1 MNKRKKFGQHFLT
14 SSSIAKFIV
23 STPKITKNDIVYE
36 IGTGKGILTPLLCQC
51 AKHVF
56 TTEIDKKLYNDAIQN
71 FSKFTN
77 LTIKKGNGFK
87 DEPKFDIFVSNL
99 PYSKSRIA
107 IQWLLQKK
115 FSCAMIMVQRD
126 FAEKLMTNS
135 IKDRRAISV
144 LSQYGF
150 NMKIVKKVSNTNF
163 SPRPKVDSVV
173 LQITQTH
180 MVTKRLIES
189 INKIFS
195 YRRKTTQN
203 IARNFGITIK
213 SDRRLKDMDNNEI
226 IKLAKK
232 INRV

>member
-1 MNKRKKFGQHFLT
+1 MNKRKNLGQHFLT
-14 SSSIAKFIV
+14 SPSIAKFIV

-115 FSCAMIMVQRD
+115 FSCAMIMVQSD
-126 FAEKLMTNS
+126 FAEKIMTNS
-135 IKDRRAISV
+135 IKERRAISV

-150 NMKIVKKVSNTNF
+150 KMKIVKKVNNTNF
-163 SPRPKVDSVV
+163 SPRPKVDSVI
-173 LQITQTH
+173 LQITQNY
-180 MVTKRLIES
+180 VVSKELIET

-232 INRV
+232 INRG

>member
-1 MNKRKKFGQHFLT
+1 MNKRKNLGQHFLT
-14 SSSIAKFIV
+14 SPSIAKFIV

-36 IGTGKGILTPLLCQC
+36 IGTGKGILTPLLCQR

-56 TTEIDKKLYNDAIQN
+56 TTEIDKKLYNDATQN

-87 DEPKFDIFVSNL
+87 NEPKFDIFVSNL
-99 PYSKSRIA
+99 PYSKSRVA

-115 FSCAMIMVQRD
+115 FSCAMIMVQSD

-135 IKDRRAISV
+135 IKERRAISV

-150 NMKIVKKVSNTNF
+150 KMKIVKKVKNTNF

-173 LQITQTH
+173 LEIAQNY
-180 MVTKRLIES
+180 VVSKELIKT

-195 YRRKTTQN
+195 YRRKTIQN
-203 IARNFGITIK
+203 IAKNFDTTIK
-213 SDRRLKDMDNNEI
+213 SDRRLEDMDNNEI

-232 INRV
+232 ISRV

>member
-36 IGTGKGILTPLLCQC
+36 IGTGKGILTPLLCQH

>member
-1 MNKRKKFGQHFLT
+1 MNKRKNLGQHFLT
-14 SSSIAKFIV
+14 SPSIAKFIV

-56 TTEIDKKLYNDAIQN
+56 TTEIDKKLYNDATQN

-77 LTIKKGNGFK
+77 ITIKKGNGFK
-87 DEPKFDIFVSNL
+87 NEPKFDIFVSNL
-99 PYSKSRIA
+99 PYSKSRVA

-115 FSCAMIMVQRD
+115 FSCAMIMVQSD

-135 IKDRRAISV
+135 IKERRAISV

-150 NMKIVKKVSNTNF
+150 KMKIVKKVKNTNF
-163 SPRPKVDSVV
+163 SPRPKVDSVI
-173 LQITQTH
+173 LQITQNY
-180 MVTKRLIES
+180 MVPKELIET
-189 INKIFS
+189 INKLFS
-195 YRRKTTQN
+195 YRRKTIQN
-203 IARNFGITIK
+203 IAKNFGITIK
-213 SDRRLKDMDNNEI
+213 SNNRLEDMNNNEI

-232 INRV
+232 ISRV

>member
-1 MNKRKKFGQHFLT
+1 MNKRKNLGQHFLT
-14 SSSIAKFIV
+14 SPSIAKFIV

-115 FSCAMIMVQRD
+115 FSCAMIMIQRD